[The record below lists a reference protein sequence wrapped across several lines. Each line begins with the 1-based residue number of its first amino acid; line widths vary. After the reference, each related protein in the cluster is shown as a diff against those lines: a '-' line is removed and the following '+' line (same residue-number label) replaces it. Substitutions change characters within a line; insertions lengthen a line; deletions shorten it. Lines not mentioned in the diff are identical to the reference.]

1 VRADV
6 HHASHLTIS
15 LQRMNDTTASDQ
27 HAPAPAP
34 AVPFDTW
41 AVLDFWSRRWAWVT
55 WWTILFAVAGGYVAY
70 LIFSKSYTSSAQLIH
85 YEPTAVDAYRPRD
98 ISTPSLVVM
107 LQSAA
112 LYEKVGAQLR
122 PPLSAKELSRRLELT
137 LDRNN
142 DVVMVTAHGDDRAAT
157 ARLVNQ
163 FSDTAINYTQTLQ
176 KQEAVEAGDYV
187 SRQLA
192 QVETELHTER
202 AAIPPA
208 STGVVAAITE
218 PDELAPI
225 ASDLPQRVQSARDQL
240 NELLVRY
247 TEAHPLVRE
256 QQARL
261 AGLED
266 LQRRS
271 AATAARAPGKSRAS
285 APVMS
290 QAIYGRITPEEVA
303 MGERLRALE
312 NNRALLISRQRAIQ
326 PFRETPPGYFRTL
339 MPATPS
345 RTLEHRH
352 RLEIGLFAILGAFV
366 GLMGSAGQILLSE
379 FLDNRVKTRA
389 DVRRVTGL
397 PLLATLGN
405 FKHLSPAACDHWA
418 FRAWTALQSR
428 LSLSPNH
435 GMVCGITSAGF
446 GDGRSTWV
454 DLLARAASGCGF
466 RVLKITVEP
475 PPEMIAEVARQH
487 KTDKSRKSSKSTD
500 TSLVPVVKDPTQE
513 TVSLTASVLASPGD
527 IVSRLSAADA
537 PPMVSIPLPGWV
549 WNLERRK
556 QWLSA
561 LEAWRAIEN
570 VVIFIEL
577 PPAAVSETVL
587 LAENIPN
594 LLWLVDAGKTDAAD
608 MHSEL
613 VTLREARCNL
623 VGAVLNRERS
633 MPVRGRF
640 SRWLGSSAFLFFL
653 IGLGL
658 SFPGQPVSAA
668 VVEAAEPAVQSA
680 TPTAPSTFSVVTPAQ
695 RVAWQQKLTLG
706 PGDVLGFHIFGAP
719 ELSREEVPVGPDGRV
734 SYLEAENILAAG
746 LTVDELR
753 DRLNEELG
761 KFRRSPQA
769 FVTPLAYRSK
779 KYYMMGTVVQK
790 GVFLLDRPITIIEAV
805 ARSRGFET
813 GLSGGNMV
821 ETTDFSRC
829 FITREGKHLPVDFE
843 KLFLHGD
850 LSQNVALE
858 PNDYLYFPAAGSS
871 AVYVLGEVR
880 QPGAVPYNNQAN
892 VIAAIAARGGFT
904 ERAWRQRV
912 LVVRGS
918 QDHPETFRVNV
929 DGAFTGE
936 AGTFGN
942 IELKPGD
949 IVYIGNRPWVRAEEL
964 LDRAASAFVEAAVV
978 SWTGIHLG
986 PKTSSTSVS
995 VP

>member
-1 VRADV
+1 
-6 HHASHLTIS
+6 
-15 LQRMNDTTASDQ
+15 M
-27 HAPAPAP
+27 
-34 AVPFDTW
+34 
-41 AVLDFWSRRWAWVT
+41 
-55 WWTILFAVAGGYVAY
+55 FALAGGYVAY
-70 LIFSKSYTSSAQLIH
+70 MVWGKSYTATAQLIK
-85 YEPTAVDAYRPRD
+85 YEPGATDAYRPRD

-112 LYEKVGAQLR
+112 LYEKVGAQLQ
-122 PPLSAKELSRRLELT
+122 PPVAAKDLSRRLELT

-142 DVVMVTAHGDDRAAT
+142 DVVTVTARGDNRAET
-157 ARLVNQ
+157 VGLVNQ
-163 FSDTAINYTQTLQ
+163 FSDAAISYTQTLQ
-176 KQEAVEAGDYV
+176 KQEALDASQYV
-187 SRQLA
+187 TQQLG
-192 QVETELHTER
+192 QVENELKTER
-202 AAIPPA
+202 AAVPPS
-208 STGVVAAITE
+208 STGVVAAIAEADE
-218 PDELAPI
+218 PVAVV
-225 ASDLPQRVQSARDQL
+225 SDLPQRVQSARDQL
-240 NELLVRY
+240 NDLLVRY
-247 TEAHPLVRE
+247 TDAHPLVRE

-261 AGLED
+261 ASLED

-271 AATAARAPGKSRAS
+271 AATAAASPSKARSS
-285 APVMS
+285 APAIS
-290 QAIYGRITPEEVA
+290 QAIYGRVTPEEVA
-303 MGERLRALE
+303 MGERLRTLE

-326 PFRETPPGYFRTL
+326 PFRDAPPGYFRTL
-339 MPATPS
+339 MPASPA

-352 RLEIGLFAILGAFV
+352 RLEICLLAVLGAFV

-405 FKHLSPAACDHWA
+405 LKHLSPSACDHWA
-418 FRAWTALQSR
+418 FRAWTSLQSR

-435 GMVCGITSAGF
+435 GMVCGITSANF
-446 GDGRSTWV
+446 GDGRSTWI

-475 PPEMIAEVARQH
+475 PPEMIAEVERHQ
-487 KTDKSRKSSKSTD
+487 KSSKSQKPSKKSATGS
-500 TSLVPVVKDPTQE
+500 SLAPVLKDPAQE
-513 TVSLTASVLASPGD
+513 TLSLTASVLASPGD
-527 IVSRLSAADA
+527 IVSRLAAVDA

-640 SRWLGSSAFLFFL
+640 SRWLGSNAFLFLL
-653 IGLGL
+653 IGLGFA
-658 SFPGQPVSAA
+658 FPTQRMSAA
-668 VVEAAEPAVQSA
+668 EADAPQPAVAVSTTSA
-680 TPTAPSTFSVVTPAQ
+680 PAAFSVVAPAQ
-695 RVAWQQKLTLG
+695 RMPWQQKLTLG
-706 PGDVLGFHIFGAP
+706 PGDVLSFHVFGAP
-719 ELSREEVPVGPDGRV
+719 ELSRADVPVGPDGRI
-734 SYLEAENILAAG
+734 SYLEAENIVAAG

-769 FVTPLAYRSK
+769 FVTPVAYRSK
-779 KYYMMGTVVQK
+779 KYYMLGTVVQK
-790 GVFLLDRPITIIEAV
+790 GVFPLDRPITIIEAV

-829 FITREGKHLPVDFE
+829 FIERNGKHLPVDFE

-850 LSQNVALE
+850 LTQNVSLE
-858 PNDYLYFPAAGSS
+858 PNDYLYFPASGSS

-880 QPGAVPYNNQAN
+880 QPGAVPFSSRAN

-918 QDHPETFRVNV
+918 LDRPETFKVNV
-929 DGAFTGE
+929 DGVFTGE
-936 AGTFGN
+936 TGTLGN
-942 IELKPGD
+942 LELKPGD

-986 PKTSSTSVS
+986 PKGTSTIST
-995 VP
+995 P

>member
-1 VRADV
+1 
-6 HHASHLTIS
+6 
-15 LQRMNDTTASDQ
+15 MNDTTASTQ
-27 HAPAPAP
+27 PAPTP
-34 AVPFDTW
+34 TPNVPFDTW

-70 LIFSKSYTSSAQLIH
+70 LVFSKSFTSSAQLIH
-85 YEPTAVDAYRPRD
+85 YEPSAVDAYRPRD

-112 LYEKVGAQLR
+112 LYEKVGSQLR
-122 PPLSAKELSRRLELT
+122 SPLSAKDLSRRLELT

-142 DVVMVTAHGDDRAAT
+142 DVVTVTAHGDDRDAT
-157 ARLVNQ
+157 VGLVNQ
-163 FSDTAINYTQTLQ
+163 FSDAAISYTQTLQ
-176 KQEAVEAGDYV
+176 KQEAADAGDYV

-192 QVETELHTER
+192 QVEAELRTER

-208 STGVVAAITE
+208 SAGVVAAIAET
-218 PDELAPI
+218 DESTPV

-261 AGLED
+261 ASLED

-271 AATAARAPGKSRAS
+271 AATAGNSSGKSRAT
-285 APVMS
+285 APAIS

-303 MGERLRALE
+303 MGERLRTLE

-339 MPATPS
+339 MPATAS

-366 GLMGSAGQILLSE
+366 GLMGSAGQILISE

-405 FKHLSPAACDHWA
+405 LKDLSPAACDHWA

-475 PPEMIAEVARQH
+475 PPEMIAEVERQQ
-487 KTDKSRKSSKSTD
+487 KTSKSRKTAKTTA
-500 TSLVPVVKDPTQE
+500 TSLVPVVKDAKQE

-527 IVSRLSAADA
+527 IVSRLAAVDA

-658 SFPGQPVSAA
+658 SLPVQPVSAA
-668 VVEAAEPAVQSA
+668 VVEAAEPAMPGASSA
-680 TPTAPSTFSVVTPAQ
+680 FSVVAPAQ
-695 RVAWQQKLTLG
+695 RVAWQRKLTLG
-706 PGDVLGFHIFGAP
+706 PGDVLSFHVFGAP

-734 SYLEAENILAAG
+734 SYLEAENIVAAG

-790 GVFLLDRPITIIEAV
+790 GVFPLDRPLTIIEAV

-829 FITREGKHLPVDFE
+829 FITRGGKRLPVDFE

-850 LSQNVALE
+850 LSQNVPLE
-858 PNDYLYFPAAGSS
+858 PNDYLYFPASGSS

-880 QPGAVPYNNQAN
+880 QPGAVPYTSQAN
-892 VIAAIAARGGFT
+892 VIAAIAARGGFS
-904 ERAWRQRV
+904 ERAWRKRV

-995 VP
+995 AP